1 MIIRALDHSPIRL
14 ATDRAVVKKLLAL
27 LPVRAS
33 ERLLGYGLQTPQ
45 GKGSIFF
52 IFLHVTVAAGLFVQ
66 HLRMGFTG
74 ALHPVLR
81 SGGAVGKIEDGGKF
95 TSAALS
101 LYRF

>member
-1 MIIRALDHSPIRL
+1 M
-14 ATDRAVVKKLLAL
+14 VKKLLAL

-33 ERLLGYGLQTPQ
+33 EEWLGYGLQTPQ
-45 GKGSIFF
+45 GKESIVF
-52 IFLHVTVAAGLFVQ
+52 IFLHVTVVAGLFVQ